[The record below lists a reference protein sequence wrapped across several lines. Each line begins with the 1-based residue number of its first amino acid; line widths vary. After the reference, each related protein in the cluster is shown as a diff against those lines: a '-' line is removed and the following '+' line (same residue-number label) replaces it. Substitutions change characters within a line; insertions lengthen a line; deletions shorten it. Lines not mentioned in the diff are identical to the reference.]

1 MLVVM
6 MVVVEAIMVLVL
18 VVVAV
23 KAATIMVI
31 AAVADH
37 DGDCNNI
44 HDNCSGNDYDSDGD
58 NKFEIF

>member
-1 MLVVM
+1 